1 MEFRNLEDVRRI
13 LNDIRWDLTPQ
24 EVVVQTRKAFGN
36 PEKYGEMFEK
46 MRGYYFC
53 ISVWGCKAELTLV
66 DHVQNFGDTYILETD
81 IPDEIL
87 ERAVFEQGGSMLISG
102 LYAIDETIKKMIMDR
117 VKKQA
122 RPRVKD

>member
-1 MEFRNLEDVRRI
+1 MEFRTLKDTRKVWDQI
-13 LNDIRWDLTPQ
+13 LWDLTPQ
-24 EVVVQTRKAFGN
+24 KVTVQTRKAFGD
-36 PEKYGEMFEK
+36 PEKYGEMFEE

-102 LYAIDETIKKMIMDR
+102 LYAIDDTIRNLIRERIEGGK
-117 VKKQA
+117 
-122 RPRVKD
+122 